1 MLTPEAQW
9 VSLYHFSQS
18 SRDFACYLVQT
29 LLTRMQQGQRLM
41 QWPCWTRQRAVN
53 SVLRWWWGYTLKSII
68 EHFTFNWTN
77 YLMFSFSLVFSH
89 LSSASELSDSNS
101 SFSSCASTIILDEVS
116 CKRQRINNTA
126 TVNRL
131 LQSFTLVL
139 CFFSSQVSR
148 KIPYC
153 QVFLNVHFS
162 LFCLFF
168 IFKS

>member
-9 VSLYHFSQS
+9 VSLYHFSRS

-41 QWPCWTRQRAVN
+41 QWPCWIRQRAVN

-139 CFFSSQVSR
+139 WFFLSS
-148 KIPYC
+148 
-153 QVFLNVHFS
+153 F
-162 LFCLFF
+162 
-168 IFKS
+168 